1 MMLGMSGEPM
11 PPLFHITTAAEWAA
25 AIDTGRYTGS
35 TRGKTLAQEGF
46 IHCSFAEQ
54 TAAVVAMLYADCPD
68 PLVLLRIDPALV
80 DAEIKVEPAVPGG
93 DQDYPHIY
101 GPLPVAAVVEVSP
114 LTPG

>member
-1 MMLGMSGEPM
+1 MAAGALPTI
-11 PPLFHITTAAEWAA
+11 FHVTTTAEWEAA
-25 AIDTGRYTGS
+25 RRSGSYTGS
-35 TRGKTLAQEGF
+35 TRGKTLEEVGF

-54 TAAVVAMLYADCPD
+54 TAGVVALLFSDCTD
-68 PLVLLRIDPALV
+68 PLVLLQIDPAFV
-80 DAEIKVEPAVPGG
+80 DAEIKVEPPVPGG